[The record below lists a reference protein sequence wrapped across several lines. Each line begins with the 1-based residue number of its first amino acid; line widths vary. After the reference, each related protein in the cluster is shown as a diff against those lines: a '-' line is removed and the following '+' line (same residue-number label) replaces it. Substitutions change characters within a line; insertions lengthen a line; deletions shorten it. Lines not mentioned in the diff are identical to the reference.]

1 MSNNLYIK
9 KKKITLK
16 VFVTTKL
23 QLSKNKFIKERK
35 KKIVYR
41 KTEIKVD
48 KLCKI
53 IKIINRHSFPCLLY
67 DKLTVVNSWGVEID
81 LYLG

>member
-1 MSNNLYIK
+1 M
-9 KKKITLK
+9 
-16 VFVTTKL
+16 L
-23 QLSKNKFIKERK
+23 QLNYSYQKTNLLKKG

-53 IKIINRHSFPCLLY
+53 IKIINIHSFPCLLY

-81 LYLG
+81 LYLGWRSG